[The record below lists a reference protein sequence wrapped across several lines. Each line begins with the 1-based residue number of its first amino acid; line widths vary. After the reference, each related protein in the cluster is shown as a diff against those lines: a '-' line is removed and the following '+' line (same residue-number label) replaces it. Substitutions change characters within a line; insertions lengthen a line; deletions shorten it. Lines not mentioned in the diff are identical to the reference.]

1 MHDLAKK
8 RLQENLRQS
17 LKYLVLV
24 FNDFFIL
31 ALIFLF
37 GALMFWY
44 AQAMKTMPVSLWYY
58 RPLVGILL
66 WLPLLIGRLVTL
78 LKPADLQFLLPEDEN
93 LSSYLQPMLIYSL
106 IVPTICLILTAGII
120 FPFATVKAKI
130 EPLDYI
136 FAVFAVFLAKILRLT
151 IMEYNLFFNRKIS
164 ISILNIFLLFLF
176 SLGMSRPKSMI
187 VIAGL
192 LLIIVIILILKPQHA
207 ALFDWQ
213 FAIEQEEKRKN
224 VVYNAFSMFTDVKER
239 RTNIKRRKYLDF
251 LLPKNLAKENPNK
264 FLYRRSVL
272 RNPENINLV
281 VRMTAFAILIS
292 WLVQNWLWALGLS
305 GLVVFLTI
313 YQLLPMVDEFDTN
326 IMYRVY
332 PIEHTERGLDL
343 VSALAGIML
352 VQWLII
358 SISWLITLPISLH
371 LFEAMGILVV
381 FSWIVLRLYLPAKVK
396 KRKS

>member
-1 MHDLAKK
+1 MRDLAKR

-44 AQAMKTMPVSLWYY
+44 AQAMKTMPENLWYY

-66 WLPLLIGRLVTL
+66 WLPLLIGKLVTL

-93 LSSYLQPMLIYSL
+93 LASYLQPMLNYSL
-106 IVPTICLILTAGII
+106 IVPTICLALIAGII
-120 FPFATVKAKI
+120 FPFATIKAKI
-130 EPLDYI
+130 EPLDYV
-136 FAVFAVFLAKILRLT
+136 FAVFAVFLAKVMQLK

-164 ISILNIFLLFLF
+164 ISILNIFLLLLF
-176 SLGMSRPKSMI
+176 ILGMFKPKSMI
-187 VIAGL
+187 FIAGL
-192 LLIIVIILILKPQHA
+192 LLIIVIIFILKPQHA

-239 RTNIKRRKYLDF
+239 QTNIKRRKYLDF
-251 LLPKNLAKENPNK
+251 LLPQNLARENPNK

-305 GLVVFLTI
+305 CLVVFLTI
-313 YQLLPMVDEFDTN
+313 YQLVPMVDEFDTN
-326 IMYRVY
+326 VMYRVY
-332 PIEHTERGLDL
+332 PIARTKRGLDL
-343 VSALAGIML
+343 VSALTGIML

-381 FSWIVLRLYLPAKVK
+381 FSYAVLRLYLPAKVK
-396 KRKS
+396 KRKL

>member
-1 MHDLAKK
+1 MRNLAKK

-44 AQAMKTMPVSLWYY
+44 AQAMKTMPENLWYY
-58 RPLVGILL
+58 RPLVGVLL
-66 WLPLLIGRLVTL
+66 WLPLLIGKLVTL

-93 LSSYLQPMLIYSL
+93 LSSYLQPMLNYSL
-106 IVPTICLILTAGII
+106 IVPTICLALIAGTV
-120 FPFATVKAKI
+120 FPFATIKARI

-136 FAVFAVFLAKILRLT
+136 FAVFAVFLAKMLQLK
-151 IMEYNLFFNRKIS
+151 IMEYNLFFNRKIA
-164 ISILNIFLLFLF
+164 ISMVNILFLF
-176 SLGMSRPKSMI
+176 LFALGMFRPKSMI
-187 VIAGL
+187 IVAGL
-192 LLIIVIILILKPQHA
+192 LIIILIILILKPQHV

-224 VVYNAFSMFTDVKER
+224 VVYNAYSMFTDVKER
-239 RTNIKRRKYLDF
+239 QTNIKRRKYLDF
-251 LLPKNLAKENPNK
+251 LLPKNLTMENPNK
-264 FLYRRSVL
+264 FLYRRSIL

-305 GLVVFLTI
+305 CLVVFLTI
-313 YQLLPMVDEFDTN
+313 YQLVPMVDEFDNN

-332 PIEHTERGLDL
+332 PIERTKRGLDL

-352 VQWLII
+352 VQWFII

-381 FSWIVLRLYLPAKVK
+381 FSCAVLRLYLPAKVK
-396 KRKS
+396 KRKL

>member
-1 MHDLAKK
+1 MRDLAKK

-44 AQAMKTMPVSLWYY
+44 AESMKTMPESLWYY

-66 WLPLLIGRLVTL
+66 WLPLLVGKLVTL
-78 LKPADLQFLLPEDEN
+78 LKPADIQFLLPEDAN
-93 LSSYLQPMLIYSL
+93 LSSYLQPMLTYSM
-106 IVPTICLILTAGII
+106 IVPTICLILMAGII
-120 FPFATVKAKI
+120 FPFAIIKAKI
-130 EPLDYI
+130 EPLDYV
-136 FAVFAVFLAKILRLT
+136 FAAVAVFLAKMLQLK
-151 IMEYNLFFNRKIS
+151 IMESNLFFNHKIS
-164 ISILNIFLLFLF
+164 IPVVNILFLF
-176 SLGMSRPKSMI
+176 LFGLGMLKPKSLPI
-187 VIAGL
+187 IAVL
-192 LLIIVIILILKPQHA
+192 LVVILITVVVKPQHA

-213 FAIEQEEKRKN
+213 YAVKFEESRKN

-239 RTNIKRRKYLDF
+239 QTNIKRRKYLDF
-251 LLPKNLAKENPNK
+251 LLPQNLARENPNK

-305 GLVVFLTI
+305 CLVVFLTI
-313 YQLLPMVDEFDTN
+313 YQLVPMVDEFDTN

-332 PIEHTERGLDL
+332 PIERTKRGLDL

-352 VQWLII
+352 MQWFII
-358 SISWLITLPISLH
+358 SISWLLTLPISLH

-381 FSWIVLRLYLPAKVK
+381 FSCAVLRLYLPAKVK
-396 KRKS
+396 KRKL

>member
-1 MHDLAKK
+1 MRDLAKN

-44 AQAMKTMPVSLWYY
+44 AQAMKTMPENLWYY

-66 WLPLLIGRLVTL
+66 WLPLLIGKLVTL

-93 LSSYLQPMLIYSL
+93 LASYLQPTLNYSL
-106 IVPTICLILTAGII
+106 IVPTICLVLMAGII
-120 FPFATVKAKI
+120 FPFATIKAKI
-130 EPLDYI
+130 EPLDYV
-136 FAVFAVFLAKILRLT
+136 FAVFAVFLAKVMQLK

-164 ISILNIFLLFLF
+164 ISILNIFLLLLF
-176 SLGMSRPKSMI
+176 ILGMFKPKSMI
-187 VIAGL
+187 FIAGL
-192 LLIIVIILILKPQHA
+192 LLIIVIIFILKPQHA

-239 RTNIKRRKYLDF
+239 QTNIKRRKYLDF
-251 LLPKNLAKENPNK
+251 LLPQNLARENPNK

-305 GLVVFLTI
+305 CLVVFLTI
-313 YQLLPMVDEFDTN
+313 YQLVPMVDEFDTN
-326 IMYRVY
+326 VMYRVY
-332 PIEHTERGLDL
+332 PIERTKRGLDL
-343 VSALAGIML
+343 VSALTGIML

-381 FSWIVLRLYLPAKVK
+381 FSYAVLRLYLPAKVK
-396 KRKS
+396 KRKL

>member
-1 MHDLAKK
+1 MRDLAKR

-44 AQAMKTMPVSLWYY
+44 AQTMKTMPENLWYY

-66 WLPLLIGRLVTL
+66 WLPLLIGKLVTL

-93 LSSYLQPMLIYSL
+93 IKLYLKPMLNYSL
-106 IVPTICLILTAGII
+106 IVPTICLVLTAGIL
-120 FPFATVKAKI
+120 FPFATIKARI
-130 EPLDYI
+130 EPIDYI
-136 FAVFAVFLAKILRLT
+136 FAVLAVFLAKLLQLK
-151 IMEYNLFFNRKIS
+151 IMEHNLFFNRKIS
-164 ISILNIFLLFLF
+164 ISLVNIFFLFLF
-176 SLGMSRPKSMI
+176 GLGMFKPKSLLI
-187 VIAGL
+187 IAGL
-192 LLIIVIILILKPQHA
+192 LVICLIIFVLKPQHA

-213 FAIEQEEKRKN
+213 YAVDQEQKRKN
-224 VVYNAFSMFTDVKER
+224 VVFNAFSMFTDVKER
-239 RTNIKRRKYLDF
+239 QTNVKRRKYLDF
-251 LLPKNLAKENPNK
+251 LLPKKMTLENPNK

-272 RNPENINLV
+272 RNPENINLI
-281 VRMTAFAILIS
+281 VRMTAFAVLIS

-305 GLVVFLTI
+305 CLVVFLTI
-313 YQLLPMVDEFDTN
+313 YQLVPMVDEFDDN

-332 PIEHTERGLDL
+332 PIEHTNRGLDM
-343 VSALAGIML
+343 VSALAGMML
-352 VQWLII
+352 MQWLII
-358 SISWLITLPISLH
+358 SISWLLTLPANLH
-371 LFEAMGILVV
+371 LFEAMGCLVV
-381 FSWIVLRLYLPAKVK
+381 FSWVVLRLYLPAKVK

>member
-1 MHDLAKK
+1 MRNLAKK

-44 AQAMKTMPVSLWYY
+44 AQAMKTMPESLWYY

-66 WLPLLIGRLVTL
+66 WLPLLIGKLVTL

-93 LSSYLQPMLIYSL
+93 LALYLQPMLNYSL
-106 IVPTICLILTAGII
+106 IVPTICLALIAGII
-120 FPFATVKAKI
+120 FPFATIKAKI
-130 EPLDYI
+130 EPLDYV
-136 FAVFAVFLAKILRLT
+136 FAVFAVFLAKVMQLK

-164 ISILNIFLLFLF
+164 ISILNIFLLLLF
-176 SLGMSRPKSMI
+176 ILGMFKPKSMI
-187 VIAGL
+187 FIAGL
-192 LLIIVIILILKPQHA
+192 LLIIVIIFILKPQHA

-239 RTNIKRRKYLDF
+239 QTNIKRRKYLDF
-251 LLPKNLAKENPNK
+251 LLPQNLARENPNK

-305 GLVVFLTI
+305 CLVVFLTI
-313 YQLLPMVDEFDTN
+313 YQLVPMVDEFDTN
-326 IMYRVY
+326 VMYRVY
-332 PIEHTERGLDL
+332 PIARTKRGLDL
-343 VSALAGIML
+343 VSALTGIML

-371 LFEAMGILVV
+371 LFEAMGILVI
-381 FSWIVLRLYLPAKVK
+381 FSWVVLRLYLPAKVK
-396 KRKS
+396 KRKL

>member
-1 MHDLAKK
+1 MRDLAKR

-44 AQAMKTMPVSLWYY
+44 AQAMKTMPENLWYY

-66 WLPLLIGRLVTL
+66 WLPLLIGKLVTL

-93 LSSYLQPMLIYSL
+93 LASYLQPTLNYSL
-106 IVPTICLILTAGII
+106 IVPTICLVLMAGII
-120 FPFATVKAKI
+120 FPFATIKAKI
-130 EPLDYI
+130 EPLDYV
-136 FAVFAVFLAKILRLT
+136 FAVFAVFLAKVMQLK

-164 ISILNIFLLFLF
+164 ISILNIFLLLLF
-176 SLGMSRPKSMI
+176 ILGMFKPKSMI
-187 VIAGL
+187 FIAGL
-192 LLIIVIILILKPQHA
+192 LLIIVIIFILKPQHA

-239 RTNIKRRKYLDF
+239 QTNIKRRKYLDF
-251 LLPKNLAKENPNK
+251 LLPQNLARENPNK

-305 GLVVFLTI
+305 CLVVFLTI
-313 YQLLPMVDEFDTN
+313 YQLVPMVDEFDTN
-326 IMYRVY
+326 VMYRVY
-332 PIEHTERGLDL
+332 PIERTKRGLDL
-343 VSALAGIML
+343 VSALTGIML

-381 FSWIVLRLYLPAKVK
+381 FSYAVLRLYLPAKVK
-396 KRKS
+396 KRKL